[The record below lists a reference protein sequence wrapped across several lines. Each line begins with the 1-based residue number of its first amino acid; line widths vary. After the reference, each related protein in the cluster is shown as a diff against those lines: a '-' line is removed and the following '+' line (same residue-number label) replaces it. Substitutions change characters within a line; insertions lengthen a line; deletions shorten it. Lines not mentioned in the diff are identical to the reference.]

1 MKKSFCSLKVIVK
14 RIKRQFSMAH
24 NKIFTKD
31 ISNVRFVSWKY
42 KETSIL
48 NNRKKPNKKWTKG
61 LADHWK
67 KYMGR
72 EYAYEKMLNIML
84 LGNCKLKQWDATT
97 HLLECPK
104 PHFDTPNAGKEVA

>member
-48 NNRKKPNKKWTKG
+48 NNRKKNNKKWTEA

-72 EYAYEKMLNIML
+72 EYAYKKMLKL
-84 LGNCKLKQWDATT
+84 LVIRKMQMKA
-97 HLLECPK
+97 
-104 PHFDTPNAGKEVA
+104 